1 MWQGVLTAALDRHLD
16 EVPWWRERLAAHAGA
31 AIRIEIDPLP
41 PLELKITESGRLLSD
56 ATTHP
61 AVTIRLRLDELLRR
75 RLLDRESA
83 IRTHVEGEAAI
94 AELLAKAFSEPT
106 PALERWFAER
116 FGPIVGLRLLGLLRA
131 GLTALRNA
139 SEALAANL
147 IEALKEE
154 KGVLPTSAEHER
166 LKEETA
172 MLVRALDRLR
182 QRIERLDGGG
192 KKHPT

>member
-1 MWQGVLTAALDRHLD
+1 MWQRVLTAALERHLD

-31 AIRIEIDPLP
+31 AVRLEIEPLP
-41 PLELKITESGRLLSD
+41 PLGLRIDANGRLLPD
-56 ATTHP
+56 AAVAP
-61 AVTIRLRLDELLRR
+61 AVTIRLRLEEVLRR
-75 RLLDRESA
+75 RLLAEGA
-83 IRTHVEGEAAI
+83 AVRTHVEGEAAI

-182 QRIERLDGGG
+182 QRIERLDGG